1 MIKNK
6 IISIALFVANLFIVG
21 SIKAQSLEPQ
31 SLNSAG
37 TKMTQSNGSLS
48 FTVGELVVT
57 TQMDSQG
64 NSLGGGFTTGA
75 TLTTVSV
82 QEPDVRILN
91 VNVFPNPTSGL
102 VTVSIQQTNLSQLVL
117 EIIDLNGK
125 VLSSEKYNGINNSI
139 NINTASW
146 ISGIYFLN
154 LKTSQS
160 QLLGTYKIVKQ

>member
-1 MIKNK
+1 MKK
-6 IISIALFVANLFIVG
+6 YRIISIALFAVNLFIVG
-21 SIKAQSLEPQ
+21 SIKAQSLDPQ
-31 SLNSAG
+31 CVNSAG

-57 TQMDSQG
+57 TQTDSNG

-75 TLTTVSV
+75 TITTVSV
-82 QEPDVRILN
+82 QEPDIRILS
-91 VNVFPNPTSGL
+91 VNVFPNPTSDL
-102 VTVSIQQTNLSQLVL
+102 VTVSIQQTTLSQLML

-160 QLLGTYKIVKQ
+160 QLLGTYKIIKQ

>member
-6 IISIALFVANLFIVG
+6 IISITLFAANLFIVG
-21 SIKAQSLEPQ
+21 FIKAQSLEPQ

-57 TQMDSQG
+57 TQTDSQG

-82 QEPDVRILN
+82 QEPDVRILK
-91 VNVFPNPTSGL
+91 VNVYPNPTSDL
-102 VTVSIQQTNLSQLVL
+102 VTVSIQQNNLSQLVL
-117 EIIDLNGK
+117 EIIDINGK
-125 VLSSEKYNGINNSI
+125 VLSSEKYVGINNSI
-139 NINTASW
+139 GINTASW
-146 ISGIYFLN
+146 ISGSYFLK
-154 LKTSQS
+154 LKTTQN
-160 QLLGTYKIVKQ
+160 QLLGSYKIVKQ